1 MGGQNQSTT
10 DAGSLNTF
18 DRNEIEVALIS
29 SALLSIACLVILYKA
44 ITQLIELST
53 DCAGTSQRPEAFSVP
68 VDNLHD
74 RSFVAAQTP

>member
-1 MGGQNQSTT
+1 MSRTNQSTT

-18 DRNEIEVALIS
+18 DQNEIEVALIS

-53 DCAGTSQRPEAFSVP
+53 DCDGTSRAFSVQ

-74 RSFVAAQTP
+74 RGLVAAQTP